1 MCLAM
6 DQQLLPEIERFL
18 SLTGMSPT
26 RFSQDAI
33 RDRHFVR
40 QLRAGRR
47 VWPETADK
55 ARQFMAT
62 YRPAEQTAN
71 AA

>member
-1 MCLAM
+1 M
-6 DQQLLPEIERFL
+6 DQQLLPEIECFL

-40 QLRAGRR
+40 QLRNGRR
-47 VWPETADK
+47 VWPETAEK
-55 ARQFMAT
+55 ARLFMAEH
-62 YRPAEQTAN
+62 RPEATA
-71 AA
+71 A